1 MKEDLMT
8 AAANHKEHALHERI
22 WKRKAIPAK
31 EREKPEYE
39 YFGIGVE
46 PLS

>member
-1 MKEDLMT
+1 MT
-8 AAANHKEHALHERI
+8 RVADHKEHALHERI
-22 WKRKAIPAK
+22 RKRKAIPTK